1 MANENIQ
8 MPAVQAGGVA
18 LPGLAT
24 EQGGVRMV
32 KIEFYD
38 GAKFVF
44 TFHLPNGIQEKIETR
59 PSRQN
64 AYWVP
69 EWLGGVVGYLY
80 RHGRKR
86 EMRTCNPVARREYV
100 WLFYEAEIPAK
111 ELLHMIKSTKTWR
124 MSKHARRIVVLLE
137 NVYG

>member
-1 MANENIQ
+1 MTTQKIQ
-8 MPAVQAGGVA
+8 MPASQAGGA
-18 LPGLAT
+18 APPGLAT
-24 EQGGVRMV
+24 EQGGRMV

-44 TFHLPNGIQEKIETR
+44 TFHLPNGIQEKIETS

-69 EWLGGVVGYLY
+69 DWLGGVVGYLY

-86 EMRTCNPVARREYV
+86 EVRTYNPVARREYV

-111 ELLHMIKSTKTWR
+111 ELLHMIKSAKTWR
-124 MSKHARRIVVLLE
+124 MSKHARRIVELLE
-137 NVYG
+137 NV